1 MVNITGLAGGYSS
14 GYLNTRFEIRN
25 YEGKIKM
32 NNLWILAQ
40 TEGGDASSGI
50 SSEPISSDEQTTT
63 IEQSDPNATTG
74 IPKRIPFGGTQLI
87 FLALMFV
94 LMYMI
99 LFRGPRK
106 KQQQHKQMVQSLTKN
121 DKVQTIGGIIGTVV
135 DIRDDEITLKIDE
148 SNNTKIKILRSA
160 IGRNMSKDKN

>member
-1 MVNITGLAGGYSS
+1 MAGGYSN

-40 TEGGDASSGI
+40 TDSSDAPSGITSEQI
-50 SSEPISSDEQTTT
+50 SSEEQTTT
-63 IEQSDPNATTG
+63 TTQSDADAPTDT
-74 IPKRIPFGGTQLI
+74 IKRSPFGSSQLI

-135 DIRDDEITLKIDE
+135 DIKEDEITLKIDE

-160 IGRNMSKDKN
+160 IGRNMSKD

>member
-1 MVNITGLAGGYSS
+1 
-14 GYLNTRFEIRN
+14 
-25 YEGKIKM
+25 M

-40 TEGGDASSGI
+40 TDSGDAQSGITSEQI
-50 SSEPISSDEQTTT
+50 SSEEQTTT
-63 IEQSDPNATTG
+63 TTQSDPNSSTDTM
-74 IPKRIPFGGTQLI
+74 KRSPFGGGSQIL
-87 FLALMFV
+87 FLGLMFV

-135 DIRDDEITLKIDE
+135 DIKEDEITLKIDE